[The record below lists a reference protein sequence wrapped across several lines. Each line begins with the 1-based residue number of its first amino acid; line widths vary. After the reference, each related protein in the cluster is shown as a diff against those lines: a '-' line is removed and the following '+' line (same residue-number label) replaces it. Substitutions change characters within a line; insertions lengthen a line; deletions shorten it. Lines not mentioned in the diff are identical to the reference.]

1 MDSCDN
7 PFLLADDYYDDDVN
21 TTLPVNQDNIYV
33 SNNVYNYNSG
43 ENSPK
48 LINKTWLDEL
58 NSYFKLNNLI
68 NGIRFDTIQEPKHD
82 ISISNVVMN
91 SIINKKL
98 GTVTYHN
105 GNIKSYK
112 AYHTIDYPEIYYNK
126 QIFSNVS
133 EWLKKEFSKKI

>member
-1 MDSCDN
+1 MDSCNN
-7 PFLLADDYYDDDVN
+7 PFLLADDYYDDD
-21 TTLPVNQDNIYV
+21 TTPVTQDNTY
-33 SNNVYNYNSG
+33 SYNDLYNIG

-48 LINKTWLDEL
+48 LINKTWLYEL

-68 NGIRFDTIQEPKHD
+68 NSIRSDLIQEPKHD
-82 ISISNVVMN
+82 ISISNAVMN

-98 GTVTYHN
+98 GTVTYHS
-105 GNIKSYK
+105 GNTKSYK
-112 AYHTIDYPEIYYNK
+112 AYHTIDYPELYYNK